1 MNSLRR
7 NAAAFALASVLA
19 GVGAALC
26 TQGPTR
32 LGVLIGLGVG
42 AVSGAMALG
51 FVAASAVKSTQ
62 AALMAVVTGFLVRMV
77 LVAASLLLARA
88 LGGDL
93 LACALG
99 FFALY
104 VVGQGLE
111 IALVSAQ
118 ERRA

>member
-19 GVGAALC
+19 GFGALLC
-26 TQGPTR
+26 THGPTR
-32 LGVLIGLGVG
+32 LGVLIGLAVG
-42 AVSGAMALG
+42 AVSGVIALG
-51 FVAASAVKSTQ
+51 IVAMNLAKSAQ
-62 AALMAVVTGFLVRMV
+62 AALVAVVSGFLVRLL
-77 LVAASLLLARA
+77 LVAVALLVTRA
-88 LGGDL
+88 LGGEL
-93 LACALG
+93 IACALG

-104 VVGQGLE
+104 AVGQGLE